1 MFEINIFSVINSLI
15 ASSFFITCC
24 LLLEKLIIKG
34 KISNKIFFFIFSLI
48 ILRLLFPLEI
58 INNTHYI
65 QFDYLLPTIVR
76 FFNTLLF
83 NIELKAY
90 SISFTIFDLTIL
102 CIFLIS
108 MQKCFKLGMT
118 YYKLHKCMEY
128 FLPSQDE
135 KILHIIDILRSQIH
149 FKFKIK
155 VVKCNLIDAP
165 FEFGFFEQTICLP
178 SKNYTE
184 EELYFILSHE
194 IYHFK
199 NMSNWFK
206 LLNNILASI
215 LWWHPLTPFMNTSM
229 ITIMEINCDE
239 HIIKKFDNRLKAKYL
254 SCLINETKYQQSQKL
269 DVAILFSHINGRTL
283 ANRFKFITSK
293 SDRFMILSLFCVL
306 STLSLFFLSFF
317 FMPLPY
323 CEVPSS
329 EVQVPEFTIDNSYII
344 KEGSHFIVYYN
355 NEPYIYLE
363 TMNESFSNLKI
374 LENP

>member
-1 MFEINIFSVINSLI
+1 MFEINIFSIINSLI
-15 ASSFFITCC
+15 AVSFFITFC

-48 ILRLLFPLEI
+48 ILRLLLPLEI
-58 INNTHYI
+58 INKTYYI
-65 QFDYLLPTIVR
+65 QFDYLLPIIVR
-76 FFNTLLF
+76 FFNTLIF
-83 NIELKAY
+83 NIELKVF
-90 SISFTIFDLTIL
+90 SISITIFDLTIL
-102 CIFLIS
+102 FIFLIS
-108 MQKCFKLGMT
+108 MQKCFKLGKT
-118 YYKLHKCMEY
+118 YYKLHKCMKY
-128 FLPSQDE
+128 FLSSQDE
-135 KILHIIDILRSQIH
+135 TILNIIDILREQI
-149 FKFKIK
+149 KFKLK
-155 VVKCNLIDAP
+155 VVKCDLIDAP

-178 SKNYTE
+178 GKNYTE

-229 ITIMEINCDE
+229 ITMMEINCDE

-254 SCLINETKYQQSQKL
+254 NCLLNETKYQQNPKL
-269 DVAILFSHINGRTL
+269 DGAIQFSYVNGKTL

-293 SDRFMILSLFCVL
+293 SDKSMILSLFCVL
-306 STLSLFFLSFF
+306 STLSLFFLSFL

-323 CEVPSS
+323 CEVPIS
-329 EVQVPEFTIDNSYII
+329 EVQVPEFTNDNSYII
-344 KEGSHFIVYYN
+344 KEGSHFIVYYK

-363 TMNESFSNLKI
+363 SINESFSDLKI
-374 LENP
+374 LESP